1 MIADFHND
9 FLTSE
14 GGGDLAKIARET
26 ECCVCAV
33 YTGGRGIAEV
43 RRIVGRFRQK
53 REKNLY
59 LSLEDASYLDEST
72 AEEVCG
78 WEPVCVSLTSNG
90 SNVLAGGCLSDGGL
104 TARGRKAVRALC
116 ERGIAVDC
124 AHLNARSFYDV
135 SEETPLIVNS
145 HTCFNG
151 VCRHPRNIDDWQIR
165 AVCERGGLIGIAFVG
180 KFLSDAPASA
190 QDVFRHVDYA
200 VQKFG
205 DGHFCFGS
213 DFCGTDDLPRGLAN
227 YAEAEN
233 LRDLFFKAGY
243 PQASVNKIFAENL
256 RRFLAK
262 KI

>member
-1 MIADFHND
+1 MHVDDYLRAAFRAQCARLFARATYYKYMIADFHND

-90 SNVLAGGCLSDGGL
+90 SNALAGGCLSDGGL
-104 TARGRKAVRALC
+104 TARGRKAVQARGMKAIVVDPGRQIERIRAL
-116 ERGIAVDC
+116 
-124 AHLNARSFYDV
+124 
-135 SEETPLIVNS
+135 
-145 HTCFNG
+145 
-151 VCRHPRNIDDWQIR
+151 
-165 AVCERGGLIGIAFVG
+165 
-180 KFLSDAPASA
+180 
-190 QDVFRHVDYA
+190 
-200 VQKFG
+200 
-205 DGHFCFGS
+205 
-213 DFCGTDDLPRGLAN
+213 
-227 YAEAEN
+227 
-233 LRDLFFKAGY
+233 
-243 PQASVNKIFAENL
+243 
-256 RRFLAK
+256 
-262 KI
+262 